1 MFGYNVPRKMESTVS
16 DAYYVRI
23 CVDNKFLR
31 EIAWNIRK
39 HKTSPPEIVFSSMAE
54 TKIDIA
60 LEADEESAGTR
71 YWTEKYVFRFEW
83 SVWGMYLLLG
93 ATFAG
98 TLAGITAG
106 RLIY

>member
-1 MFGYNVPRKMESTVS
+1 
-16 DAYYVRI
+16 
-23 CVDNKFLR
+23 
-31 EIAWNIRK
+31 
-39 HKTSPPEIVFSSMAE
+39 MAE
-54 TKIDIA
+54 TKIDFA
-60 LEADEESAGTR
+60 QEADDESAGTR
-71 YWTEKYVFRFEW
+71 YWTQKYVFKFEW